1 MARWTEFE
9 QLAAKILAE
18 LQPDAKVEWNDHIR
32 GHLTETDR
40 QIDVSI
46 RWSDQGSDYLTI
58 VQAKDTGTPA
68 DIGVVD
74 EFVSVIRD
82 VQANR
87 GILVCR
93 SGFSSAAHTYAR
105 NCGISLINLHDA
117 QSINWSRQL
126 TIPIIWTE
134 LTPNISLDVVAHFE
148 AGDTIPTGDPL
159 GMALTYDTPDTRI
172 DPMST
177 FKRYWNGPTADRRP
191 GMEHALGA
199 DRPMKAIV
207 QAADQTV
214 VTRDVL
220 TFAIRY
226 TVDQKAWLGQFRPT
240 DCRGIVDYLDGAAFV
255 ASYLPVSEIP
265 FQRDIR
271 WEPVDDPAKVA
282 VSLRGT
288 VVTTQRIVVI
298 DTLAS
303 TTASVE
309 YLGS

>member
-117 QSINWSRQL
+117 QSINWSREL
-126 TIPIIWTE
+126 TIPILWTE

-159 GMALTYDTPDTRI
+159 GMPLT
-172 DPMST
+172 
-177 FKRYWNGPTADRRP
+177 
-191 GMEHALGA
+191 
-199 DRPMKAIV
+199 
-207 QAADQTV
+207 
-214 VTRDVL
+214 
-220 TFAIRY
+220 
-226 TVDQKAWLGQFRPT
+226 
-240 DCRGIVDYLDGAAFV
+240 
-255 ASYLPVSEIP
+255 
-265 FQRDIR
+265 
-271 WEPVDDPAKVA
+271 
-282 VSLRGT
+282 
-288 VVTTQRIVVI
+288 
-298 DTLAS
+298 
-303 TTASVE
+303 
-309 YLGS
+309 